1 MAEVEEEEGCYNRIN
16 ELWNETLLAQKSLQ
30 DADKKIVRNSEKV
43 GELESIS
50 RSSSFDKLKLF
61 EKVGRLYIE
70 RSPQTFIEKLEN
82 DYKENSKLERSREL
96 LLTKFKRLEWS
107 VRRESEEEPLYSLR
121 RAVSR
126 LRVETEYRSWV
137 VFNVPTGG
145 LHRSD
150 TDLTQCIFNKD
161 LVDKIIFIV

>member
-30 DADKKIVRNSEKV
+30 DADQKIARNSEQV

-50 RSSSFDKLKLF
+50 KSSSFDKSRLF

-70 RSPQTFIEKLEN
+70 TNPQTFKEKLDN
-82 DYKENSKLERSREL
+82 DLKENSKLERSREL

-107 VRRESEEEPLYSLR
+107 VRRESEEEPLYPLR

-126 LRVETEYRSWV
+126 LRVKTEHKSWAM
-137 VFNVPTGG
+137 FNVPTGG
-145 LHRSD
+145 YLRM
-150 TDLTQCIFNKD
+150 
-161 LVDKIIFIV
+161 